1 MPFLLPGQEISVPR
15 PSIDEIAR
23 RILDALPQAA
33 GNADADLRRNL
44 RAGISGVLA
53 RMDFLTRDEFDAQ
66 RRVLLRAREKVEAL
80 EQRVEELERLVE
92 LGESTQASPHR
103 EP

>member
-1 MPFLLPGQEISVPR
+1 MPR

-33 GNADADLRRNL
+33 GNVDADLRRNL
-44 RAGISGVLA
+44 RAGISAVLA

-66 RRVLLRAREKVEAL
+66 RRVLLRTREKVEAL

-92 LGESTQASPHR
+92 LGASTQASPQR
-103 EP
+103 KP

>member
-1 MPFLLPGQEISVPR
+1 MPR

-66 RRVLLRAREKVEAL
+66 RRVLQRTREKVEAL
-80 EQRVEELERLVE
+80 EQRVEELERLVAP
-92 LGESTQASPHR
+92 GAPRQASPQR
-103 EP
+103 QP

>member
-1 MPFLLPGQEISVPR
+1 MPR

-23 RILDALPQAA
+23 RILDALPQSA
-33 GNADADLRRNL
+33 GSVDADLRRNL

-66 RRVLLRAREKVEAL
+66 RRVLLRTREKVEAL
-80 EQRVEELERLVE
+80 EQRVAELERLVE
-92 LGESTQASPHR
+92 SNSPSRKPSHYGS
-103 EP
+103 